1 MNIPDVLVATDV
13 KSPSHASVQ
22 PMVQREEN
30 VSTSTSVRMSCLVV
44 CSIARTKLCEQWL
57 PCLLVTV

>member
-44 CSIARTKLCEQWL
+44 CSIARTKLCEQW
-57 PCLLVTV
+57 